1 MEVIEFDRQAA
12 LPIIDARI
20 HGPRRSHKVK
30 LIFDTGA
37 TIQYYRHRL
46 RLLPVPGYCSK
57 FALNQFKHKLEVTS

>member
-1 MEVIEFDRQAA
+1 MEVIQFDREAD

-37 TIQYYRHRL
+37 QFSIIDTRLIEEIGYSAIDGIQQSSR
-46 RLLPVPGYCSK
+46 
-57 FALNQFKHKLEVTS
+57 F